1 MVGVMSDPLYNRMHR
16 WRKHRARFRRQ
27 SVARHSFSRVQRAG
41 NRWRPVF
48 GVVFSKGFLVNAVLL
63 FAVAAVAA
71 VILFGILFFA
81 LGRNLPDPNALQDRS
96 VAQST
101 KILDRTG
108 EHTLYEIHGD
118 EKRTLVKL
126 EDLPRAL
133 VQGVVATEDT
143 KFYSHAGIRPLSMV
157 RAVLYGLLPGKR
169 IEGTSTLTQQ
179 LVKNAILSNE
189 RTFARKLKEII
200 LSLRLEQ
207 KYTKEEILQI
217 YFNEI
222 PYGSTFYGIQAAAQ
236 ARFFNGHAQALSAG
250 PPGHAGDDLQRPFA
264 GPKRTIRTKQGT

>member
-1 MVGVMSDPLYNRMHR
+1 MSDPLYNRMHR
-16 WRKHRARFRRQ
+16 WKRHRARFRRQ
-27 SVARHSFSRVQRAG
+27 SVTRHSFSRAKGAAR
-41 NRWRPVF
+41 RWSPALRF
-48 GVVFSKGFLVNAVLL
+48 IFSKGFLTNLLLL

-71 VILFGILFFA
+71 VIIFGLLFIF

-101 KILDRTG
+101 KIYDRTG
-108 EHTLYEIHGD
+108 EHILYEIHGD

-126 EDLPRAL
+126 EGLPPAL

-143 KFYSHAGIRPLSMV
+143 KFYSHMGIRPLSMA

-179 LVKNAILSNE
+179 LVKNAILTNE
-189 RTFARKLKEII
+189 RTFGRKLKEII

-207 KYTKEEILQI
+207 KYSKEEILQI

-222 PYGSTFYGIQAAAQ
+222 PYGSTNYGV
-236 ARFFNGHAQALSAG
+236 
-250 PPGHAGDDLQRPFA
+250 
-264 GPKRTIRTKQGT
+264 